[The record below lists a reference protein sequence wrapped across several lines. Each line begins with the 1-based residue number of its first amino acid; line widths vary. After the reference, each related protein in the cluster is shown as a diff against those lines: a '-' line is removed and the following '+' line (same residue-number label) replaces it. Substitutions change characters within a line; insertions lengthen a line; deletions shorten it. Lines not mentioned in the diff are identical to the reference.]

1 MSEHEPMSCGRALLP
16 PELWGLILSYLSKK
30 DQRSCLSVSTSL
42 YVLARRLIFSH
53 ITIHFGMWTIRQ
65 YHVESEFRL
74 TKRRKLVNAI
84 TLQRI
89 ARYPRFARL
98 IKKFSVRAQTFDS
111 GFQWSA
117 SESASAIKRII
128 VALKSIPHL
137 QSFQW
142 YGSYPPIP
150 TSVLQALAETSYAST
165 LKEISIC
172 GILSFDGNASQ
183 YLAQF
188 KSLQTLLV
196 AGNSNLDDYA
206 QPTARLMLKDY
217 VPHVHP
223 TLRYLTL
230 PGDSLWHAPQ
240 HVFSGLHELSL
251 HNPASLE
258 DFSVILQ
265 HCSQLQTL
273 NLRIDNWD
281 CSDELLA
288 ALEAAPDSLPH
299 LTSFKLLCD
308 NDVFDFVPLTLTTFF
323 KNKPMMRR
331 LDLRFELLFEDV
343 DELAYFLDII
353 AGLPRLE
360 VIGLRLECADFTH
373 EHLQLLDA
381 RLPLHLSALLL
392 AWAFDPDYGSNTV
405 AERDWIAMVRPKAPS
420 PDLSLTVPPL
430 APYQLKRR
438 QSLGYFHVL
447 DNAGTLDLRDA
458 LLRDRPRSLELVG
471 YGGCLCSIE
480 RDPATGASFYGT
492 PWTEE
497 ALGFGTAED
506 FGCDDWEW
514 LVRYHKW
521 DGLVR
526 FWA

>member
-1 MSEHEPMSCGRALLP
+1 
-16 PELWGLILSYLSKK
+16 
-30 DQRSCLSVSTSL
+30 
-42 YVLARRLIFSH
+42 
-53 ITIHFGMWTIRQ
+53 
-65 YHVESEFRL
+65 
-74 TKRRKLVNAI
+74 
-84 TLQRI
+84 
-89 ARYPRFARL
+89 
-98 IKKFSVRAQTFDS
+98 
-111 GFQWSA
+111 
-117 SESASAIKRII
+117 
-128 VALKSIPHL
+128 
-137 QSFQW
+137 
-142 YGSYPPIP
+142 
-150 TSVLQALAETSYAST
+150 
-165 LKEISIC
+165 
-172 GILSFDGNASQ
+172 
-183 YLAQF
+183 
-188 KSLQTLLV
+188 
-196 AGNSNLDDYA
+196 
-206 QPTARLMLKDY
+206 MLKDY

-230 PGDSLWHAPQ
+230 PGDSIWHAPQ

-251 HNPASLE
+251 HNPAGLE
-258 DFSVILQ
+258 DFNVILQ
-265 HCSQLQTL
+265 HCSQLRTL

-281 CSDELLA
+281 CSDELFA

-430 APYQLKRR
+430 HPI
-438 QSLGYFHVL
+438 SS
-447 DNAGTLDLRDA
+447 RDA
-458 LLRDRPRSLELVG
+458 SRWATSTSWTTRALSICAMRCCGIARAPWSSSATETACVVSSATQRPARHFTGRPGRRRRSASGLRRTLGARVG
-471 YGGCLCSIE
+471 SGWCGTTNG
-480 RDPATGASFYGT
+480 TGWSAS
-492 PWTEE
+492 
-497 ALGFGTAED
+497 
-506 FGCDDWEW
+506 
-514 LVRYHKW
+514 
-521 DGLVR
+521 GLDE
-526 FWA
+526 FLTGL